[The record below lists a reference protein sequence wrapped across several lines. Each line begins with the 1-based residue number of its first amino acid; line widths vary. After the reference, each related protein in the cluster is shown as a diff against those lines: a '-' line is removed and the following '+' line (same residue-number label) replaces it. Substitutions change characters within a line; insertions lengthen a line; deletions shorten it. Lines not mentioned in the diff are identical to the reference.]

1 MQAISAAAG
10 HQTVIEQPTAPDAVA
25 GRGSS
30 VSRTSRV
37 SALTATPSTRS
48 EASPSVSGREIPDPS
63 LRLHAGWLI
72 KKGEGLVSRSQH
84 RFFVLYRNLEIH
96 YFESDTVL
104 ERRTHKGVIV
114 VAGLSRSDFA
124 RVHADSASDYSFTLN
139 TPKRRW
145 HLKPA
150 SKQFYEGWHEALT
163 AILKA

>member
-1 MQAISAAAG
+1 M
-10 HQTVIEQPTAPDAVA
+10 
-25 GRGSS
+25 
-30 VSRTSRV
+30 
-37 SALTATPSTRS
+37 
-48 EASPSVSGREIPDPS
+48 SGREIPDPS

-84 RFFVLYRNLEIH
+84 RFRALPQPRDPLLRVGHSPRAA
-96 YFESDTVL
+96 
-104 ERRTHKGVIV
+104 THKGVIV
-114 VAGLSRSDFA
+114 VVGLSRSDFA